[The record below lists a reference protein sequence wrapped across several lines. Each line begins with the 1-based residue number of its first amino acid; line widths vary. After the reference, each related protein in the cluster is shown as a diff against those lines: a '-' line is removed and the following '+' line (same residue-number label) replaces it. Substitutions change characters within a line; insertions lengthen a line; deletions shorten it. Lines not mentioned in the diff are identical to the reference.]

1 MSQVVK
7 RVKPNLRVDAT
18 HDMPI
23 PRGRPIAPNACET
36 LRNAKTPD
44 TRTMIHGTQF
54 DCAFANC
61 SIARGES
68 MLKTLAV
75 LLPTVIAISFAAYKK
90 GYRDGVAD
98 GIIEDLQRSH
108 PQADGEASCD

>member
-1 MSQVVK
+1 MLTTD
-7 RVKPNLRVDAT
+7 PGVDAT

-23 PRGRPIAPNACET
+23 PRGRPNDQQRHE
-36 LRNAKTPD
+36 RNAKLSGYTNG
-44 TRTMIHGTQF
+44 TMIDH

-90 GYRDGVAD
+90 GYRAGIAD
-98 GIIEDLQRSH
+98 AIIEDLQRSH